1 MMNLL
6 SIRNLRT
13 YFYTEKG
20 ILKAVNGVSF
30 DISEGDIFGIVGESG
45 SGKTVTCLS
54 IMRLLPK
61 PSGKIIDGKIDFKSI
76 DLLKIN
82 ENKMKRIRGKEISMI
97 FQEPMSSLNPVFS
110 IGGQLSEVFRIH
122 NKINKKE
129 AKKRALEVLNLVGI
143 PAARQRYNEYP
154 HQLSGGMQQRV
165 MIAMAVSTSPSLLIA
180 DEPTANLDVTIQ
192 AQILELIKSLQEKM
206 KMAVIIITH
215 NLGIISGTSNRV
227 GVMYAG
233 KIQEMAY
240 TSNLFK
246 NPLHPYTIGL
256 INSIPRI
263 DIQYSRLSAIRGTVP
278 HLLYLPEGCK
288 FHPRC
293 NISDEKCRIEEPEL
307 EEKEKSHFVRCW
319 KV

>member
-30 DISEGDIFGIVGESG
+30 DISEGEIFGIVGESG

-61 PSGKIIDGKIDFKSI
+61 PYGKIIDGKIDFKCI

-82 ENKMKRIRGKEISMI
+82 EHKMKGIRGKEISMI
-97 FQEPMSSLNPVFS
+97 FQEPMSALNPVFS

-143 PAARQRYNEYP
+143 PAPRQRYNEYP

-215 NLGIISGTSNRV
+215 NLGIISVTSNRV

-240 TSNLFK
+240 TPNLFK
-246 NPLHPYTIGL
+246 NPLHPYTRGL
-256 INSIPRI
+256 IDSIPKI

-278 HLLYLPEGCK
+278 HMLYLPEGCK

-307 EEKEKSHFVRCW
+307 EEKDNNHFVRCW
-319 KV
+319 RT

>member
-1 MMNLL
+1 MRNLL
-6 SIRNLRT
+6 SIKNLRT

-20 ILKAVNGVSF
+20 VLKAVNGVSF
-30 DISEGDIFGIVGESG
+30 NTSEREIFGIVGESG

-61 PSGKIIDGKIDFKSI
+61 PFARIIEGEIYFKGI

-82 ENKMKRIRGKEISMI
+82 EKEMKGIRGKEISMI

-110 IGGQLSEVFRIH
+110 IGDQLSEVFQIH
-122 NKINKKE
+122 DKTNKKD
-129 AKKRALEVLNLVGI
+129 AKERALEVLNLVGI

-165 MIAMAVSTSPSLLIA
+165 MIAMAVSTAPSLLIA

-192 AQILELIKSLQEKM
+192 MQILELIKSLQEKM

-215 NLGIISGTSNRV
+215 DLGIIAETSGRI

-240 TSNLFK
+240 TSDLFK
-246 NPLHPYTIGL
+246 NPLHPYTRGL
-256 INSIPRI
+256 LNSIPRI
-263 DIQYSRLSAIRGTVP
+263 DIKYKRQSAIRGTVP
-278 HLLYLPEGCK
+278 NPLYFPNGCK

-293 NISDEKCRIEEPEL
+293 DISEERCRIEEPEL
-307 EEKEKSHFVRCW
+307 EKKDNNHFVRCW